1 MSGANT
7 FAKAKRIVA
16 NPASSWLVGKPDKFV
31 PVPTWTVTVFY
42 RRGCQEET
50 LRLQLALR
58 NSLRHPARVLERGS
72 GGFSFL
78 EIHVAGVTTPS
89 ISDAGKRRGCGVPT
103 MVLSETRG
111 L

>member
-1 MSGANT
+1 VRGILAE
-7 FAKAKRIVA
+7 
-16 NPASSWLVGKPDKFV
+16 NPLKHKIEEIGEWVNFRLPL
-31 PVPTWTVTVFY
+31 FY
-42 RRGCQEET
+42 KRGCQEET
-50 LRLQLALR
+50 LRPQLALR

-78 EIHVAGVTTPS
+78 EIHVAGVTTLS
-89 ISDAGKRRGCGVPT
+89 ISDAGKQRGCGVPT